1 MKRLCL
7 LAVMLTGAAI
17 SPLFAQQS
25 TDIVIKNGY
34 VMPLK
39 PGSTDLPDSDI
50 LIRQGRIAEIGKNL
64 PTEGRQIIDANGKF
78 VLPGFVDTHSH
89 LWVTTMRGQFRN
101 QDGKFFPVSNKL
113 GARMHPAD
121 IYTAMYSG
129 AVELLS
135 SGITTSGDFFD
146 NIRGPEW
153 GDAGLKAL
161 KDSGIRALMYYGGPD
176 KTTKHPIDTDHLL
189 SLVQQQQPDDR
200 VKLGLG
206 WRLPRQRQDENNWAM
221 RNKEFSFARHHN
233 LPVQVH
239 VSGEANAM
247 FNALIKRGFL
257 NPSLT
262 VVHATEATQAQLAA
276 LEKAGGSLAFT
287 PISEQRVGYGLTRL
301 DHFSRVT
308 RKGLGIDGNALA
320 GSGDMFATLR
330 LAALTLS
337 GATKD
342 ETSPDARQLLELATW
357 HGADTLG
364 LSAVT
369 GSLERGK
376 RADIQI
382 LDPDALNL
390 SGFGGGDPA
399 ALIVYSARPENVTTV
414 MVDGI
419 LVKQDGHMQQQD
431 VHSLISQASKSARR
445 LLSRAEQ

>member
-1 MKRLCL
+1 
-7 LAVMLTGAAI
+7 
-17 SPLFAQQS
+17 
-25 TDIVIKNGY
+25 
-34 VMPLK
+34 
-39 PGSTDLPDSDI
+39 
-50 LIRQGRIAEIGKNL
+50 
-64 PTEGRQIIDANGKF
+64 
-78 VLPGFVDTHSH
+78 
-89 LWVTTMRGQFRN
+89 
-101 QDGKFFPVSNKL
+101 
-113 GARMHPAD
+113 
-121 IYTAMYSG
+121 
-129 AVELLS
+129 
-135 SGITTSGDFFD
+135 
-146 NIRGPEW
+146 
-153 GDAGLKAL
+153 
-161 KDSGIRALMYYGGPD
+161 
-176 KTTKHPIDTDHLL
+176 
-189 SLVQQQQPDDR
+189 
-200 VKLGLG
+200 
-206 WRLPRQRQDENNWAM
+206 M

-276 LEKAGGSLAFT
+276 LEKAGGSLALT

>member
-1 MKRLCL
+1 MKSSCL
-7 LAVMLTGAAI
+7 LTVVIMATTSA
-17 SPLFAQQS
+17 PLVAQHPA
-25 TDIVIKNGY
+25 DVLIKNGY
-34 VMPLK
+34 IMPLK
-39 PGSTDLPDSDI
+39 PGSKDLPESDI
-50 LIRQGRIAEIGKNL
+50 LIRQGRIAVIGKDL
-64 PTEGRQIIDANGKF
+64 PAEGRRVIDARGKF

-101 QDGKFFPVSNKL
+101 HDGKFFPVSNQL
-113 GARMHPAD
+113 GARMQPAD
-121 IYTAMYSG
+121 IYSAMYSG

-135 SGITTSGDFFD
+135 DGITSSGDFFD

-161 KDSGIRALMYYGGPD
+161 KDSGIRAVMYYGGPD

-200 VKLGLG
+200 VKIGLG
-206 WRLPRQRQDENNWAM
+206 WRLPRQLQDEQNWAM
-221 RNKEFSFARHHN
+221 RDKEFNVARQHK

-239 VSGEANAM
+239 VSGDADAM
-247 FNALIKRGFL
+247 FNALIKRNFL
-257 NPSLT
+257 NPSTT
-262 VVHATEATQAQLAA
+262 VVHATDATQQQLAA
-276 LEKAGGSLAFT
+276 LEKAGGSLALT

-301 DHFSRVT
+301 DHFSSVT

-342 ETSPDARQLLELATW
+342 ETRPDARKLLELATW

-369 GSLERGK
+369 GSLEQGK

-382 LDPDALNL
+382 IDPNALNM

-419 LVKQDGHMQQQD
+419 IVKQDGRMQQKD
-431 VHSLISQASKSARR
+431 GNSLVSKANDSARR
-445 LLSRAEQ
+445 LLSTAD

>member
-1 MKRLCL
+1 MKSSCL
-7 LAVMLTGAAI
+7 LAVMVMAAA
-17 SPLFAQQS
+17 STPVVAQQPN
-25 TDIVIKNGY
+25 DILIKNGY

-39 PGSTDLPDSDI
+39 PGSRDLPDSDI
-50 LIRQGRIAEIGKNL
+50 LIHQGRIAAIGKDL
-64 PTEGRQIIDANGKF
+64 PVEGRQVIDAKGKF

-101 QDGKFFPVSNKL
+101 HDGKFFPVSNQL
-113 GARMHPAD
+113 GARMQPAD
-121 IYTAMYSG
+121 IYSAMYSG

-135 SGITTSGDFFD
+135 GGITSSGDFFD
-146 NIRGPEW
+146 NIRGPKW

-161 KDSGIRALMYYGGPD
+161 EDSGIRAVMFYGGPD
-176 KTTKHPIDTDHLL
+176 KTTKHPVDMEHLL
-189 SLVQQQQPDDR
+189 SLVQQQKPDDR
-200 VKLGLG
+200 IKLGLG
-206 WRLPRQRQDENNWAM
+206 WRLPRQLQDEKNWAM
-221 RNKEFSFARHHN
+221 RDKEFSIAKQHK

-239 VSGEANAM
+239 VSGDAKAM
-247 FNALIKRGFL
+247 FSALIKRNYL

-262 VVHATEATQAQLAA
+262 VVHATDATQQQLAA
-276 LEKAGGSLAFT
+276 LEKAGGSLALT

-301 DHFSRVT
+301 DHFSAVT

-342 ETSPDARQLLELATW
+342 ETRPDARKLLELATW

-364 LSAVT
+364 LSAIT
-369 GSLERGK
+369 GSLEQGK

-382 LDPDALNL
+382 IDPDALNM

-399 ALIVYSARPENVTTV
+399 ALIIYSARPENVRTV

-419 LVKQDGHMQQQD
+419 IVKQDGRMQQPD
-431 VHSLISQASKSARR
+431 VDSLVNKANESARR
-445 LLSRAEQ
+445 LLSTAD